1 MLSFWVEANLCR
13 FLNYLFISVFLCH
26 WRSNYQEGWVGI
38 PLTSLTLPH
47 FCACSKPGPPVFQC
61 HMAGSSWCSM
71 VWCERWLFSLLVL
84 VDCWPSLFKFSFHNI
99 VVWLCLRFTFADN
112 NWISNL
118 ILFSMANFQIVFGKI
133 KNLRALTKDA
143 KIVIFFKFFLL
154 YM

>member
-1 MLSFWVEANLCR
+1 
-13 FLNYLFISVFLCH
+13 
-26 WRSNYQEGWVGI
+26 
-38 PLTSLTLPH
+38 
-47 FCACSKPGPPVFQC
+47 
-61 HMAGSSWCSM
+61 MAGSSWCSM

-99 VVWLCLRFTFADN
+99 VVWLCLRFPYSAFADN

-143 KIVIFFKFFLL
+143 KIVIFFKFVLL